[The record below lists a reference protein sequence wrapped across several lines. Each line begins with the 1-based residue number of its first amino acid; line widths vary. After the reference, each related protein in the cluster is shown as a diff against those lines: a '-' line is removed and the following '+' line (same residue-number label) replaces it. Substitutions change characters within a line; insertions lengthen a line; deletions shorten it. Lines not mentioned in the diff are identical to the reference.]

1 MFWDSGEMNRGW
13 AVRHGD
19 WKLKVTKKGPE
30 LFNLWQDPSEKLN
43 VADDHPAIT
52 QSLEKR
58 YQEWRAEL
66 PEPGK

>member
-13 AVRHGD
+13 AVRQGD
-19 WKLKVTKKGPE
+19 WKLKVTRKGTE

-43 VADDHPAIT
+43 VADDHPAIV

-58 YQEWRAEL
+58 YQDWRSEL
-66 PEPGK
+66 PEPGN